1 MIVLSS
7 CGASP
12 DLLRLL
18 LAVKLLEL
26 GYFCLLV

>member
-1 MIVLSS
+1 MTVLKS
-7 CGASP
+7 CGSFP

-18 LAVKLLEL
+18 LAIKLLEL